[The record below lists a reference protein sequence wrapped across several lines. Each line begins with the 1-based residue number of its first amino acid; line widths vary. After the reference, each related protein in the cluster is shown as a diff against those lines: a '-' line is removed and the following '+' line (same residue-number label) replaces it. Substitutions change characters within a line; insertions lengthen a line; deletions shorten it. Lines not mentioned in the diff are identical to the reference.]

1 MVFVKYTPEQKLER
15 AEAETVRKAGIAAKK
30 AASAEKRAEAEAA
43 KAGRKADREA
53 KQLKKRCRTLL
64 AVWRRRMV
72 PVLKAKRQLKRLRER
87 KASEDER
94 KLKKA
99 NRILKKN
106 LKVWVKFQPK
116 QLHKGV
122 IKLKKR
128 VERDAK
134 AAAKAAAEPPTP
146 PSTVI
151 VQSVEIPTQNEEVIE
166 TVVQPELLP
175 SPKEAT
181 DEFPTLELDVESIAQ
196 DEPPTR
202 EYLMSLS
209 KSELHKHCEERRV
222 KSYKSLNKDKLVATL
237 LAA

>member
-1 MVFVKYTPEQKLER
+1 MVFVKYTPEQKLAR
-15 AEAETVRKAGIAAKK
+15 AEAETARKAGIAERK
-30 AASAEKRAEAEAA
+30 AASAEKRAVEEAA
-43 KAGRKADREA
+43 KAERKAEREA

-87 KASEDER
+87 KASDDER

-128 VERDAK
+128 VERDTK
-134 AAAKAAAEPPTP
+134 AAAKAAAEPTTPTP
-146 PSTVI
+146 PVI
-151 VQSVEIPTQNEEVIE
+151 VQSIEIPTQNDQVIE
-166 TVVQPELLP
+166 TVVQQELLP
-175 SPKEAT
+175 SPKE
-181 DEFPTLELDVESIAQ
+181 DVEFPTLELDVESIAQ